1 MLGIKSKL
9 LQRENVLKKSHFRE
23 KGCHRKGVALKTKDN
38 PQFLFETIATL
49 GNFDSHD
56 FHTLC
61 YGEDI

>member
-1 MLGIKSKL
+1 VLGIKSKL
-9 LQRENVLKKSHFRE
+9 LQRENVLKKSDFKD
-23 KGCHRKGVALKTKDN
+23 KGYNIKGVSLNKNDN

-49 GNFDSHD
+49 GNFDSHN